1 MNFLLDL
8 FTNWTFDKVMD
19 YMLAAVIWF
28 YSSPSQSRM
37 SIPMTL
43 MKEGVIEI
51 NIPFCDRYR
60 YVCFFDDDLSLYVQL
75 KTIFYS
81 ISYF

>member
-28 YSSPSQSRM
+28 TSKSKSKQNEYPDDFEKRR
-37 SIPMTL
+37 
-43 MKEGVIEI
+43 
-51 NIPFCDRYR
+51 RY
-60 YVCFFDDDLSLYVQL
+60 
-75 KTIFYS
+75 
-81 ISYF
+81 